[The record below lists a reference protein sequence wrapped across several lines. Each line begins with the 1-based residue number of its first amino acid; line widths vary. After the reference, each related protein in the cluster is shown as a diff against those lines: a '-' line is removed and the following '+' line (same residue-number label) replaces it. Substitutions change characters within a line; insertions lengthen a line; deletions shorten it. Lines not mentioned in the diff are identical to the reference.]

1 MGRDNIAGTEGGILK
16 RIFLI
21 PGKIIQWLL
30 YMSVGS
36 VRGYGKVR
44 EQTRL
49 ARSPFMTWIYSII
62 CWWMIVEI
70 IFLLQINGEGLV
82 FIPFL
87 LPSS

>member
-1 MGRDNIAGTEGGILK
+1 MGRDNIAGTKGGVLK

-21 PGKIIQWLL
+21 PGMVIQWLM

-36 VRGYGKVR
+36 VKGYGKVR

-62 CWWMIVEI
+62 VWWIIVEV
-70 IFLLQINGEGLV
+70 IFFLQINGEGLV
-82 FIPFL
+82 FIPIL
-87 LPSS
+87 WPSS